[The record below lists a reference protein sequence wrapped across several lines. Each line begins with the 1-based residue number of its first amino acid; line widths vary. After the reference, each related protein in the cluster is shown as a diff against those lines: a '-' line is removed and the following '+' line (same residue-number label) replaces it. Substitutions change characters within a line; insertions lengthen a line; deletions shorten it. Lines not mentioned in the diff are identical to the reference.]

1 MASNTASP
9 YGTLHAPQKEKS
21 RGNSAFLTATLIVAD
36 VVGAG
41 VLAMGDAVA
50 KLGWCLGAILI
61 LLMLAVNTHT
71 AILLW
76 RVHQVYPKTTSYS
89 DLAVASFGTANQP
102 QKDAIQVLVAGAQ
115 YGSIF
120 LSLGLYSLSIGQGLG
135 MLFYE
140 VHLCLPVFTLA
151 GCLLLL
157 PLNFSVRN
165 LHSFRWAPHINVACT
180 LGTVLTPILWMTVHG
195 LEVTRMETSRVVP
208 FETLSAFN
216 VFSAV
221 STVAFAL
228 QGHPIIVEILAEMTD
243 TSEFPKAYIGL
254 SAPFQACTFLGVG
267 LSVYYFRGSAS
278 SEMLLTEIPFGGYNQ
293 IAALCMLTHMVIT
306 YVINSVVLGSKVDKW
321 IRPSVGHLA
330 WPIAVLSIV
339 FGSYL
344 TAQIIPFFDDLVDV
358 LGTTLTPLLCL
369 VIPITL
375 LLRCVFDDRIALG
388 KFEAS
393 VLMLE
398 LFFATVLIIQ
408 GTVSTLQHI
417 VAQWH
422 TYGWPFACHCEDIWN
437 TCQCSANRMADCLTS

>member
-1 MASNTASP
+1 
-9 YGTLHAPQKEKS
+9 
-21 RGNSAFLTATLIVAD
+21 
-36 VVGAG
+36 
-41 VLAMGDAVA
+41 
-50 KLGWCLGAILI
+50 
-61 LLMLAVNTHT
+61 
-71 AILLW
+71 
-76 RVHQVYPKTTSYS
+76 
-89 DLAVASFGTANQP
+89 
-102 QKDAIQVLVAGAQ
+102 
-115 YGSIF
+115 
-120 LSLGLYSLSIGQGLG
+120 
-135 MLFYE
+135 
-140 VHLCLPVFTLA
+140 
-151 GCLLLL
+151 
-157 PLNFSVRN
+157 
-165 LHSFRWAPHINVACT
+165 
-180 LGTVLTPILWMTVHG
+180 
-195 LEVTRMETSRVVP
+195 
-208 FETLSAFN
+208 
-216 VFSAV
+216 
-221 STVAFAL
+221 
-228 QGHPIIVEILAEMTD
+228 
-243 TSEFPKAYIGL
+243 
-254 SAPFQACTFLGVG
+254 
-267 LSVYYFRGSAS
+267 
-278 SEMLLTEIPFGGYNQ
+278 
-293 IAALCMLTHMVIT
+293 MLTHMVIT